1 MEAKNTISTSVSEL
15 DHSQSAKPESISF
28 LQRSILQDSKGWET
42 FFNYFLLV
50 GFVGFFCSGVVFFFG
65 FNWQELGIGYKYG
78 IILLAIFTGI
88 YVYVFTKLNALVKD
102 CSLLSS
108 SILIG
113 VLFAVFG
120 QYYHLQS
127 DSYLLFTLWA
137 LAILPWT
144 LFNGFALQWI
154 LLGILTNVSLY
165 LFADQQSWGI
175 RWLDSLNSSVIM
187 CLSNS
192 MFYGLYYL
200 QSKACKRAMSFYV
213 DNLLCAIITLD
224 ALYTVNTVIL
234 EGFTNGPRDFVEIL
248 IGLAWLFF
256 LCISSLKNKSSVK
269 YSLFLIGSLITVF
282 CIVVKVVDLD
292 DLNYLIYGV
301 YWILAAVF
309 SHKNISNRIT
319 KWHNGK

>member
-1 MEAKNTISTSVSEL
+1 MEAKNTVSTPVSEL
-15 DHSQSAKPESISF
+15 DHSQIPSVESASF
-28 LQRSILQDSKGWET
+28 LQRSTLQDNNRWEA

-50 GFVGFFCSGVVFFFG
+50 SFVGFFCSGVVFFFG
-65 FNWQELGIGYKYG
+65 FNWQELAIGYKYG
-78 IILLAIFTGI
+78 IILLAIFTGV
-88 YVYVFTKLNALVKD
+88 YVYVFTKLNDLVKD

-120 QYYHLQS
+120 QYYHLQP

-144 LFNGFALQWI
+144 LFSGFALQWV

-175 RWLDSLNSSVIM
+175 GWLDTLNSSTIM

-192 MFYGLYYL
+192 LFYGLYYL
-200 QSKACKRAMSFYV
+200 QSKALKNSMSFYV

-224 ALYTVNTVIL
+224 ALYTLNTVIL
-234 EGFTNGPRDFVEIL
+234 EGFSNGPRDFVELI
-248 IGLAWLFF
+248 IGLAWLCF
-256 LCISSLKNKSSVK
+256 LCMSSLKNKSTIK
-269 YSLFLIGSLITVF
+269 YSLFVIGGLITVF
-282 CIVVKVVDLD
+282 CIVVKVVDLS

-309 SHKNISNRIT
+309 SHKIISNRIT
-319 KWHNGK
+319 KWQNGK